1 VPDRPGNPASILFAI
16 EKTGAQQ
23 LISTETS
30 LITENRS
37 GIARTVC
44 PQDTGIPWSSG
55 GSMAGKFVVKKGASG
70 KYHFNLVAA
79 NGQVIATSEA
89 YEHKQSALHGIES
102 VKENAPGAEVD
113 DQTGE

>member
-1 VPDRPGNPASILFAI
+1 
-16 EKTGAQQ
+16 
-23 LISTETS
+23 
-30 LITENRS
+30 
-37 GIARTVC
+37 
-44 PQDTGIPWSSG
+44 
-55 GSMAGKFVVKKGASG
+55 MAGKFVVKKGTSG

-89 YEHKQSALHGIES
+89 YERKQSALHGIES